1 MPDPN
6 GIFLSVVIPAYNEE
20 KRLAETLHKIQ
31 DHLKGQNYSWEIILV
46 DDGSTDGT
54 LRVAEESF
62 KGVPNSK
69 ILTRA
74 NNLGKGCSVREGVL
88 KARGQYILFSDAD
101 LSTPI
106 EELDKCFSWIAEGYD
121 IAIGSR
127 GLRDSDVQI
136 PQSLPR
142 RTMGKIF
149 NLIVQA
155 LVFKGIKDTQCGF
168 KLFRREPA
176 LELFRHSRLRGFGFD
191 VEILF
196 SALQKRYKI
205 KEIPVVW
212 RNFPPSRVRLVSS
225 SAKMLFEVLEIR
237 LRNLF

>member
-20 KRLAETLHKIQ
+20 KRLGETLQKIR
-31 DHLKGQNYSWEIILV
+31 DHLKDQNYSWEIILV

-54 LRVAEESF
+54 LRVAEENL
-62 KGVPNSK
+62 KGSPNSQ

-74 NNLGKGCSVREGVL
+74 NNLGKGCSVREGIL

-106 EELDKCFSWIAEGYD
+106 EELDKCFSWIEEGYD

-127 GLRDSDVQI
+127 GLRDSDVRI

-149 NLIVQA
+149 NLIVRA
-155 LVFKGIKDTQCGF
+155 LVFKGIRDTQCGF

-191 VEILF
+191 VEILY
-196 SALQKRYKI
+196 SALKKGYKI

-212 RNFPPSRVRLVSS
+212 RNFPPSRVALLSS
-225 SAKMLFEVLEIR
+225 SAKMLFEILK
-237 LRNLF
+237 LRFRNPR